1 MIELQWADIEAKL
14 ANVVR
19 ATQLSDDDAMRVE
32 QLIFMCRRVGQSE
45 GLRSAFNTMVQWV
58 ADQQQEILMTEPT
71 IPTPASEKNERS
83 SMRFIARRFTSRGHD
98 DTPIDCHAVAVQDG
112 DRIVELCF
120 DNKQGVIR
128 IRTPDGTLSI
138 QPECANVVAISVV
151 TRD

>member
-1 MIELQWADIEAKL
+1 MTELRWADIEAKL

-19 ATQLSDDDAMRVE
+19 AAKLSDDDATRVE
-32 QLIFMCRRVGQSE
+32 QLMYLCRNVGQGE
-45 GLRSAFNTMVQWV
+45 GLRFAFNTMAEWV
-58 ADQQQEILMTEPT
+58 ADKQREILMTEPT
-71 IPTPASEKNERS
+71 PTREKNERS

-128 IRTPDGTLSI
+128 IRTPDGMLSI

-151 TRD
+151 ARD